1 VELSLATMSPPALI
15 EPALIEPALIEPVVM
30 GLPGATTANYIDTIH
45 RAVGRV
51 TPRVATGLDVRCPSH
66 QSLVPQSLG

>member
-1 VELSLATMSPPALI
+1 VELSLATMSP
-15 EPALIEPALIEPVVM
+15 PALIEPALIEPVVM

-66 QSLVPQSLG
+66 QSLVTQSLG

>member
-1 VELSLATMSPPALI
+1 MELSLATMSP
-15 EPALIEPALIEPVVM
+15 PALIEPALIEPVVM

-66 QSLVPQSLG
+66 QSLVHQSLG